1 MVISVYSVTKNKF
14 MFEAPKNLVNP
25 GVWIENRADSA
36 TLDKIRNL
44 VDELREHVNSI
55 LPLKINPVHNH
66 ERRNFNAENDIVDN
80 LRKKIYEQIGIDS
93 GIGVMRYHDLEDHF
107 GRKGLGVLSSI
118 HCMDDFVRTAKFI
131 DGLYAGIEELELSME
146 GEIEMVDAGCGGIP
160 VYGLLAALKS
170 ERVRV
175 TCLEIDPAT
184 AMMAW
189 DIICAFRLQNRVDV
203 FETDA
208 TEYWHKKTIDLF
220 ITETMFSGFLA
231 DEKMPKIYSHFS
243 DQVSEKGVMV
253 PEEVKVKLGL
263 VSIPEYER
271 SNARVDHVD
280 ITARNVNLPVVTGL
294 NKMNRVD
301 RVEAE
306 YSLDD
311 LEDGYYRIMA
321 SSEVCLNSAVGIS
334 LKHMESI
341 ITTPTLVTDEP
352 VLIDRYARR
361 KFKKLLIGYRAAY
374 KTKGEKVFEF
384 V

>member
-1 MVISVYSVTKNKF
+1 MLDKPEYSD
-14 MFEAPKNLVNP
+14 LYNP
-25 GVWIENRADSA
+25 GILIENRADESVNE
-36 TLDKIRNL
+36 KIRDL

-55 LPLKINPVHNH
+55 LPLKINPVYNY
-66 ERRNFNAENDIVDN
+66 ERRNFNAENDIVDD
-80 LRKKIYEQIGIDS
+80 LRKKIYAQIGIDS
-93 GIGVMRYHDLEDHF
+93 GLGVMRYHCLEDHF

-131 DGLYAGIEELELSME
+131 DALYAGIEDLEQRLDND
-146 GEIEMVDAGCGGIP
+146 IEMVDAGCGGIP
-160 VYGLLAALKS
+160 IYGLLAALKS

-189 DIICAFRLQNRVDV
+189 DIICVFNLQDRVFVYED
-203 FETDA
+203 DA
-208 TEYWHKKTIDLF
+208 TEYKHGKPIDLF

-231 DEKMPKIYSHFS
+231 DEKMPEIYSHFS
-243 DQVSEKGVMV
+243 DQVSEHGLMV

-271 SNARVDHVD
+271 SNAHVDHVD

-306 YSLDD
+306 YDLDD

-321 SSEVCLNSAVGIS
+321 SSEVCLNSRAGIT
-334 LKHMESI
+334 LGHMESI
-341 ITTPTLVTDEP
+341 ITTPTIVTDEP
-352 VLIDRYARR
+352 VLIDRHSRR
-361 KFKKLLIGYRAAY
+361 KFKKLRIGYRAGYEA
-374 KTKGEKVFEF
+374 KGKKVFEF